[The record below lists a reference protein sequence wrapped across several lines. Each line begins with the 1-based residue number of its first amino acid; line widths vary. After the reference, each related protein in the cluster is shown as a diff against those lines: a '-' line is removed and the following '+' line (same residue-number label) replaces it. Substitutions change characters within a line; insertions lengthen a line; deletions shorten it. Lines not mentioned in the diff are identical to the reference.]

1 MLSFIYLIIYFYFY
15 FQNTTV
21 EDVHTATPFVTVD
34 DMAGNTALFLAAVS
48 GKRYSPVLRPVR
60 LSPQADFVPR
70 LVRLLSFHL
79 KKQRSIF
86 LLNLLNPDDKQFL
99 LVSLKSVAMLCSN
112 NRNI

>member
-1 MLSFIYLIIYFYFY
+1 MHLFIYLIIY

-21 EDVHTATPFVTVD
+21 EDVHTASPFVTVD
-34 DMAGNTALFLAAVS
+34 DVADNTALFLAAVS
-48 GKRYSPVLRPVR
+48 GKRYSPVLRPVK

-70 LVRLLSFHL
+70 LVRLLSFYL

-86 LLNLLNPDDKQFL
+86 PLNLLNPDDKQVR